1 MLGSVSW
8 HSTEHFFPLPY
19 CFLLLVIT
27 LSLSVFLSIS
37 IPLGLLSYVT
47 DLLQLVLVAALSG
60 LVLLSDGRDL
70 SKVRVEMAQ
79 LWIRFFRTDEAN
91 GPVSE

>member
-1 MLGSVSW
+1 M
-8 HSTEHFFPLPY
+8 
-19 CFLLLVIT
+19 IT